1 MANIIINVAAK
12 IFINFSPINVDMIR
26 EEANTIPTTL
36 NYTSGTGQQIPA
48 NTVLTYTGGGQTVTL
63 TFPNATT
70 ISGTGSANVIIQSTP
85 TSSAVDGAAT
95 FTYDQSTIT
104 VNIDYN
110 SRPVINDIN
119 INMANRAFHNFTIAE
134 VEAEFSDIDPDA
146 LDAIRVKNDS
156 NGNVTGYLYNTGS
169 VGTPNYVPYVADTWI
184 LRADIP
190 KLRYQGLNQ
199 NASYF
204 KSNPWEARDVEG
216 NISE

>member
-26 EEANTIPTTL
+26 GEANTIPTTL

-48 NTVLTYTGGGQTVTL
+48 NTVLTYTGAGQTVTL

-85 TSSAVDGAAT
+85 TTNAVDGAAT

-119 INMANRAFHNFTIAE
+119 VSMANRAVHDFTIAE
-134 VEAEFSDIDPDA
+134 VEAQFTDVDPDA
-146 LDAIRVKNDS
+146 LQDIRVKNDV
-156 NGNVTGYLYNTGS
+156 NGNVIGYEYNIGTVGS
-169 VGTPNYVPYVADTWI
+169 PNYQPYVADTWI
-184 LRADIP
+184 ARVDIP
-190 KLRYQGLNQ
+190 KLRYSALNQ
-199 NASYF
+199 NAAYA

-216 NISE
+216 NISQ